1 MPWYEFLIKCGAV
14 VTALGIIFGVVTKSV
29 KATEE
34 LKDTIEDL
42 KRHSTDNYMNTL
54 RLTIFS
60 SDMPIGERISAG
72 IKYLNAGGNG
82 ETKKYLKAKFD
93 IDETTETATHYKK

>member
-1 MPWYEFLIKCGAV
+1 MPWYEFLIKAAAV
-14 VTALGIIFGVVTKSV
+14 VTALGIIFGVVTKFV

-34 LKDTIEDL
+34 LKETIEDL

-60 SDMPIGERISAG
+60 SDMPIGERVSAG
-72 IKYLNAGGNG
+72 IKYLKAGGNG
-82 ETKKYLKAKFD
+82 DTKKFLKEKFD